1 MPSFRSLS
9 GLATAVAGVL
19 FAPLAHSHITF
30 LEPQAAVAA
39 GYRAALRV
47 PHGCEGS
54 PTTAIRV
61 QIPEG
66 VIGVKP
72 QPKAG
77 WTLELVKGDYARS
90 HTQYGKEVSAGVKEI
105 VWSGGS
111 LPDEH
116 YDEFVFVGYLS
127 DALEPGK
134 KLYFPVVQQCE
145 QGEAHWTRLPADAA
159 PPGHGHAHGAP
170 TGDAS
175 GHAHAQGHGQGHGH
189 GHASAAGRH
198 ASSAPAITLLPRK

>member
-9 GLATAVAGVL
+9 GLAA
-19 FAPLAHSHITF
+19 
-30 LEPQAAVAA
+30 
-39 GYRAALRV
+39 
-47 PHGCEGS
+47 
-54 PTTAIRV
+54 
-61 QIPEG
+61 
-66 VIGVKP
+66 
-72 QPKAG
+72 
-77 WTLELVKGDYARS
+77 
-90 HTQYGKEVSAGVKEI
+90 

-145 QGEAHWTRLPADAA
+145 QGEAHWIGVPADAA
-159 PPGHGHAHGAP
+159 PAGHGHAH
-170 TGDAS
+170 D
-175 GHAHAQGHGQGHGH
+175 
-189 GHASAAGRH
+189 HASAAGSH